1 MGGEGIKVKYN
12 TLNTDT
18 CGACG
23 GSEFTIG
30 DSRVWCANEVCSSI
44 LSERVRVGLI
54 EGRHPMPVDAWL
66 LPANMSDSA
75 GFHQGAYIAA
85 REAAIEQVA
94 KYGYFEL
101 YLTGLTVAAL
111 GAVDGMRM
119 AGIAAPV
126 CWNYDKASNSFIK
139 VELATMVCE

>member
-1 MGGEGIKVKYN
+1 MLYN
-12 TLNTDT
+12 ALNTDT

-23 GSEFTIG
+23 ESGFIIG
-30 DSRVWCANEVCSSI
+30 DGRVWCANEICSSI
-44 LSERVRVGLI
+44 LSEHVRVGLI
-54 EGRHPMPVDAWL
+54 EGRHPMPVDCWL
-66 LPANMSDSA
+66 LPANMSESA
-75 GFHQGAYIAA
+75 GFHQGAYSVAYHAA
-85 REAAIEQVA
+85 KEYVA

-126 CWNYDKASNSFIK
+126 CWNYDKATDSFAK
-139 VELATMVCE
+139 VELVVMACE